1 MAKLPIQVDIIIYVI
16 NNGIVKYLLF
26 KRQPERGGFWQ
37 PVTGGV
43 EEGETIL
50 YAARREVMEES
61 GYIKVKNMYDLNYT
75 FTFNVKEKIITEHV
89 FAFEV
94 VHTDVKFSTREHSEI
109 KWVSFDEAMIYLK
122 WDTNKEA
129 LTKIHNYLIKKK
141 YLK

>member
-94 VHTDVKFSTREHSEI
+94 VHTDVKFCTREHSEI

-129 LTKIHNYLIKKK
+129 LTKIHNYLIKNK